1 MERLSENFQDSLQL
15 PNGWNKEEII
25 QIVLTLN
32 TATATATTKDVS
44 LPEKMVLHEIDCL

>member
-25 QIVLTLN
+25 QIVLTL
-32 TATATATTKDVS
+32 ATATATTKDVS
-44 LPEKMVLHEIDCL
+44 LSEKMVLHEIDCL